1 MLGAERHIMSKT
13 QCSHFYNKGLTDLQG
28 YEKRTQWSTI
38 YNRWMTKTGIK
49 DDGVSIILK

>member
-28 YEKRTQWSTI
+28 YEKRTQ
-38 YNRWMTKTGIK
+38 
-49 DDGVSIILK
+49 